1 MPIVTKALPLQPPAA
16 TASFFER
23 MKFIIEDQGLQS
35 YVQRKGFNE
44 RSVSWSMRMFFSMS
58 LWAFSVFRGFALLLI
73 NLAFAH

>member
-1 MPIVTKALPLQPPAA
+1 MTVVGNCNSFQPPAA

-44 RSVSWSMRMFFSMS
+44 RSVRLRMQWLFFSMLS
-58 LWAFSVFRGFALLLI
+58 FESHGWSDLI
-73 NLAFAH
+73 MT

>member
-1 MPIVTKALPLQPPAA
+1 MTVLFNPFQPPAA

-44 RSVSWSMRMFFSMS
+44 RSVRPSIATAVFFNVTPVPGM
-58 LWAFSVFRGFALLLI
+58 VQPDQEDCG
-73 NLAFAH
+73 

>member
-1 MPIVTKALPLQPPAA
+1 MTVVGNCNSFQPPAA

-44 RSVSWSMRMFFSMS
+44 RSVRLRMQSMAVLFNVVFSKPWVVRSNHDMT
-58 LWAFSVFRGFALLLI
+58 
-73 NLAFAH
+73 

>member
-1 MPIVTKALPLQPPAA
+1 MTVVGNCNSFQPPAA

-44 RSVSWSMRMFFSMS
+44 RSVRLRMQSMAVLFNV
-58 LWAFSVFRGFALLLI
+58 VF
-73 NLAFAH
+73 

>member
-1 MPIVTKALPLQPPAA
+1 MPLVTKALHLQPPAA

-44 RSVSWSMRMFFSMS
+44 RSVSWSMRLFFSMS
-58 LWAFSVFRGFALLLI
+58 LWAFSVFRGFASLLI

>member
-1 MPIVTKALPLQPPAA
+1 MPITKALHLQPPAA

-44 RSVSWSMRMFFSMS
+44 RSVS
-58 LWAFSVFRGFALLLI
+58 
-73 NLAFAH
+73 